1 MIGIY
6 SGSFDP
12 FTLGH
17 ASVLVQA
24 LDMFDTVYVAI
35 GVNAAKTP
43 FLQHELRVSIISNWA
58 NSITNGDKIR
68 VISVQDEFLVDTAR
82 RLGATLI
89 RGIRNAQDYEYEQTV
104 YDVNRVIEPAVPT
117 VYFFTNQEYR
127 NISSSLVRGMIGFQ
141 NWESRVA
148 NFVPDETLKALKRR
162 DNPKFS

>member
-17 ASVLVQA
+17 ASVLAQA
-24 LDMFDTVYVAI
+24 LNMFDTVYVAI
-35 GVNAAKTP
+35 GVNAAKKP
-43 FLQHELRVSIISNWA
+43 FLPHELRVSNISNWA
-58 NSITNGDKIR
+58 NSIPEGDKIR

-148 NFVPDETLKALKRR
+148 NFVPDETLEALKLRG
-162 DNPKFS
+162 NVKFS